1 MRRLRRNG
9 EGELRRGDAAV
20 MPEVIVKLLATLAIL
35 CGLLPLGTEA
45 ATAAAGT
52 GEDPHQSPAATASPR
67 GSRDAAAGERKHT
80 GEAETDTERL
90 ACAIYNEAGGDMCS
104 DECRVNVG
112 DVILNRRDDPR
123 FPDTI
128 EGVLTAPGQYGRF
141 SRTGIVWPERAQK
154 PEEAAAVERAWRIA
168 EALLAGEHGEMYG
181 AGYVWQAE
189 FEQGSDG
196 FWLDGL
202 FFGR

>member
-1 MRRLRRNG
+1 
-9 EGELRRGDAAV
+9 
-20 MPEVIVKLLATLAIL
+20 MPEIVIRLLATLAII

-45 ATAAAGT
+45 GLEAGVEPRDIRPHSPSVAARQLPPGGS
-52 GEDPHQSPAATASPR
+52 GEAEEP
-67 GSRDAAAGERKHT
+67 KHT

-104 DECRVNVG
+104 DECRVDVG
-112 DVILNRRDDPR
+112 DVILNRVEDDR

-128 EGVLTAPGQYGRF
+128 EAVLTAPGQYGRF

-168 EALLAGEHGEMYG
+168 EALLAGEHGELYG

-189 FEQGSDG
+189 FEQGSEG

-202 FFGR
+202 YFGR